1 MSTVAGASKARAR
14 TGVAKPSKLRRRIKI
29 ALWSIGIGVSLFA
42 ILFAIVFIPR
52 LNEAQ
57 SKIPNLPMIMEQVN
71 SQPSVIV
78 SDDGETLYS
87 MQGQYRRPVS
97 IEDVPQVVINA
108 TLAAEDKRFYEH
120 DGVDFKVM
128 TNIAVQTMLS
138 GDVPRGGSTLTM
150 QIAKRVYTSPVQTLD
165 RKLDDMALAM
175 VIERS
180 LSKDQILQL
189 YLNQV
194 YYGRRAYGIGAAA
207 DVYFGKKDLKDLTLG
222 ETAMLARLVRRPSHE
237 NPFDNLEKAIENR
250 DVVLRL
256 MLGEGMITKKEYED
270 AKKEKPK
277 LAKAKPQTVSGRKLA
292 PFFVDTILREMERD
306 FPNID
311 LKMGGYRIET
321 TLNWELQEYA
331 EEQVSK
337 QVKDMRGQR
346 VTTGAMFLMD
356 QDGAVIVHVGGAD
369 YEKNQ
374 FDVITQG
381 SRQPG
386 SSFKPIMYA
395 TAFEKHVVN
404 PGTQLVNGG
413 YSWDA
418 GGGRM
423 VQVRNYDRK
432 YENELMSVERGII
445 LSQNVIAARV
455 MALTGPTNVVS
466 TAKNAFGYTSNLA
479 PVQALCLGA
488 TAVSPLE
495 QARAY
500 SVFKTGGSRI
510 EPYFIRRVI
519 APNGE
524 VVKRYSSRIVRNVL
538 SSETARTMETIL
550 YKAAHSGTGG
560 PVTRQGV
567 YNVRGK
573 TGTTSDWRDAWF
585 CGWTDRFVG
594 VGWVGGEVR
603 VGDRW
608 EYRSMNKVVGG
619 SSAGIFWGK
628 IVKRAQDLLGE
639 SKSSFEPYYGT
650 NEILIEPDPESGFEE
665 LPPLDP
671 DILPP
676 INEGAGEG
684 SGTRPPSRNQSP
696 PVLDP
701 GRDERTLDIVYVEV
715 CADTGAISSVYCPER
730 VKKPFLEGSQPK
742 GTCPV
747 HKPPR

>member
-14 TGVAKPSKLRRRIKI
+14 AGVAKPSKLRRRIKI
-29 ALWSIGIGVSLFA
+29 ALWSIGIGASLLA
-42 ILFAIVFIPR
+42 ITFAIVFIPR
-52 LNEAQ
+52 LNKAQ
-57 SKIPNLPMIMEQVN
+57 SMIPNLPTIIEQVN
-71 SQPSVIV
+71 SQPSVIL

-108 TLAAEDKRFYEH
+108 TLAAEDKRFYQH

-150 QIAKRVYTSPVQTLD
+150 QIAKRVYTSPVQTMD

-194 YYGRRAYGIGAAA
+194 YYGRRAYGVGAAA
-207 DVYFGKKDLKDLTLG
+207 DVYFGKKDLNDLTLG
-222 ETAMLARLVRRPSHE
+222 EAAMLARLVRRPSQE
-237 NPFDNLEKAIENR
+237 NPFDNLEKAVENR
-250 DVVLRL
+250 NVVLRL
-256 MLGEGMITKKEYED
+256 MLDEGMISNKEFEA

-292 PFFVDTILREMERD
+292 PFFVDTILREMARD
-306 FPNID
+306 FPDID

-331 EEQVSK
+331 EEQVK
-337 QVKDMRGQR
+337 ETVKDFKSKRA
-346 VTTGAMFLMD
+346 TTAAMFLLD
-356 QDGAVIVHVGGAD
+356 SDGAVIVHVGGAD
-369 YEKNQ
+369 YDKNQ

-395 TAFEKHVVN
+395 TAFENHVVN
-404 PGTQLVNGG
+404 PGTQISNEH
-413 YSWDA
+413 YYWDA

-423 VQVRNYDRK
+423 QMVHNSDEVYGGS
-432 YENELMSVERGII
+432 LSVEKGII
-445 LSQNVIAARV
+445 KSYNVIAARV
-455 MALTGPTNVVS
+455 MALTGPTNVVA
-466 TAKNAFGYTSNLA
+466 TAKNSFGYTSDLA
-479 PVQALCLGA
+479 PVQSLSLGA
-488 TAVSPLE
+488 TAVSPVE

-524 VVKRYSSRIVRNVL
+524 VVKRYSSRVVRNVL
-538 SSETARTMETIL
+538 SSDTARTMDTIL
-550 YKAAHSGTGG
+550 YKAAHSGTGAI
-560 PVTRQGV
+560 VTRQGA

-573 TGTTSDWRDAWF
+573 TGTTSDYRDAWF
-585 CGWTDRFVG
+585 CGWTDRFIG
-594 VGWVGGEVR
+594 VAWVGGEVR

-608 EYRSMNKVVGG
+608 EYRAMNRVFGG
-619 SSAGIFWGK
+619 PSAGVCWGK
-628 IVKRAQDLLGE
+628 VVKRAQALLGE
-639 SKSSFEPYYGT
+639 PKSSFEPYYGS
-650 NEILIEPDPESGFEE
+650 NQIEIMADPESGVQE

-671 DILPP
+671 DVLPP
-676 INEGAGEG
+676 INEGTGEG
-684 SGTRPPSRNQSP
+684 SGTRPPTRNQSP

-715 CADTGAISSVYCPER
+715 CADTGAVSSVYCPER

-742 GTCPV
+742 GTCPL
-747 HKPPR
+747 HKPPH